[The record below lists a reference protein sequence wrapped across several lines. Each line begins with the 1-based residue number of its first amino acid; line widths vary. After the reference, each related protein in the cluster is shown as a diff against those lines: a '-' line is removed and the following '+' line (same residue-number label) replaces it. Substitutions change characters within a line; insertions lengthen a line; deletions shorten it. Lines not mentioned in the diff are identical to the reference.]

1 MSRPLIGVTTSE
13 VRLAAQADP
22 MPEGDPPQ
30 REMALGMV
38 YMRAIELAGG
48 LPVVLPPL
56 GHDTIAPLLD
66 RLCGVCL
73 SGGPDIDPDGY
84 GEPAR
89 NPQLGPTEPDLD
101 AYELALAQLADARG
115 MPVLGICRGSQALN
129 VARGGTLHQ
138 HLGDLTDGSI
148 QHRQAARGRVP
159 THRVRIAPDSRLAR
173 VDGRHRGAGQLLPPP
188 GRRPA
193 RPAGCG
199 PWRGRPTGSSRRIED
214 DSDGMF
220 MGVQWHAESLVELP
234 EQLALFRALVEE
246 AEGYGEPRAG
256 GAGGMSGAATGPT
269 GATPGAR
276 RRGRS
281 ASRRR

>member
-13 VRLAAQADP
+13 VRLAEQADP

-66 RLCGVCL
+66 RLCGICL

-138 HLGDLTDGSI
+138 HLGDLTDGAI

-159 THRVRIAPDSRLAR
+159 THRVRIEPNSRLAR
-173 VDGRHRGAGQLLPPP
+173 VMGVIDAAGQLVPPP
-188 GRRPA
+188 GRRPL
-193 RPAGCG
+193 R
-199 PWRGRPTGSSRRIED
+199 
-214 DSDGMF
+214 
-220 MGVQWHAESLVELP
+220 Q
-234 EQLALFRALVEE
+234 
-246 AEGYGEPRAG
+246 
-256 GAGGMSGAATGPT
+256 GAAGR
-269 GATPGAR
+269 GVVA
-276 RRGRS
+276 RRGRRGDRGRQ
-281 ASRRR
+281 RRHVHGRAVARRIARRVPGAPCALPYAGRRG

>member
-1 MSRPLIGVTTSE
+1 VGARRMSRPLIGVTTSE
-13 VRLAAQADP
+13 VRLAAQTEP
-22 MPEGDPPQ
+22 LPEGDPAQ

-66 RLCGVCL
+66 RLCGLCL

-84 GEPAR
+84 GEDR
-89 NPQLGPTEPDLD
+89 RSPQLGPTEPDLD

-148 QHRQAARGRVP
+148 EHRQAARGRVP
-159 THRVRIAPDSRLAR
+159 THTVRIAPDSRLMRVMGATEAR
-173 VDGRHRGAGQLLPPP
+173 VNSFHHQAADRIGEGLRAVAWSPDGVVEAV
-188 GRRPA
+188 
-193 RPAGCG
+193 
-199 PWRGRPTGSSRRIED
+199 ED
-214 DSDGMF
+214 ESDGLF
-220 MGVQWHAESLVELP
+220 LGVQWHAESLVEFP
-234 EQLALFRALVEE
+234 EHLALFRALVDE
-246 AEGYGEPRAG
+246 ADAY
-256 GAGGMSGAATGPT
+256 
-269 GATPGAR
+269 GAR
-276 RRGRS
+276 EPAVR
-281 ASRRR
+281 AA

>member
-13 VRLAAQADP
+13 VRLAAQAEP
-22 MPEGDPPQ
+22 LPEGDPPQ

-66 RLCGVCL
+66 RLCGICL

-84 GEPAR
+84 GEER
-89 NPQLGPTEPDLD
+89 RSPQLGPTEPDLD

-138 HLGDLTDGSI
+138 HLGDLTDGSV

-159 THRVRIAPDSRLAR
+159 THTVRMAPDSRLMR
-173 VDGRHRGAGQLLPPP
+173 VMGATEAHVNSFHHQAADRIGAGLEVCARAPDGTVEALWD
-188 GRRPA
+188 PA
-193 RPAGCG
+193 A
-199 PWRGRPTGSSRRIED
+199 SFSL
-214 DSDGMF
+214 
-220 MGVQWHAESLVELP
+220 GVQWHAELLTHRAEHAPLLRELV
-234 EQLALFRALVEE
+234 AA
-246 AEGYGEPRAG
+246 A
-256 GAGGMSGAATGPT
+256 SGAV
-269 GATPGAR
+269 ATPLRLAG
-276 RRGRS
+276 
-281 ASRRR
+281 

>member
-1 MSRPLIGVTTSE
+1 MRRPLIGVTTSE
-13 VRLAAQADP
+13 VRLAAHADP

-66 RLCGVCL
+66 RLCGICL

-84 GEPAR
+84 GEPVR

-115 MPVLGICRGSQALN
+115 MPVLGICRGSQAMN
-129 VARGGTLHQ
+129 VARGGSLHQ
-138 HLGDLTDGSI
+138 HLGDLTDGSV

-159 THRVRIAPDSRLAR
+159 THDVRIAPDSRLAR
-173 VDGRHRGAGQLLPPP
+173 VMGVTEAQVNSFHHQAADRVGQGLRAVAWSPDGVIEA
-188 GRRPA
+188 
-193 RPAGCG
+193 
-199 PWRGRPTGSSRRIED
+199 IED

-220 MGVQWHAESLVELP
+220 MGVQWHVESLVEFR
-234 EQLALFRALVEE
+234 EHSALFEELVEE
-246 AEGYGEPRAG
+246 AGDYGSSRPAVRA
-256 GAGGMSGAATGPT
+256 A
-269 GATPGAR
+269 
-276 RRGRS
+276 
-281 ASRRR
+281 